1 MDDLVNHINLSIMKS
16 TLHHFGKHVQIEN
29 FTGDVRSIQLK
40 TANCV
45 FEFQTRWNGNLDP
58 IFVILLDEK
67 QYMLFGDTVGNY
79 MSSEDM
85 DLYIREMHTYVQFV
99 DSSIPAGAQAHF
111 ILLARTFFKA
121 RDGSSTKRAK

>member
-1 MDDLVNHINLSIMKS
+1 MDDLANHINLSVIKKM
-16 TLHHFGKHVQIEN
+16 TYCYGKPVKIEN
-29 FTGDVRSIQLK
+29 FTGDVRSIKLQ
-40 TANCV
+40 TANYV
-45 FEFQTRWNGNLDP
+45 FEFQTRWNSNLYP